1 MSSTKRLPLEQRKS
15 LNSSQDSLYIPH
27 FTQGSIGDKPNNKE
41 STQSLQRQS
50 PTQPQLQQHLQ
61 SQPQLQSQ
69 QHQLPPKRPSLKQQ
83 PLLQS
88 NLSKPKDTSSP
99 TVPQLPVQDNLT
111 TLNNLI
117 STNTTNHLLQTELNQ
132 IKTNYETL
140 MNSNQSL
147 FNQELS
153 SIQSTHQSQLNSLI
167 KLHEEKV
174 KLLTSELSRLKSES
188 LLSLENEKSSITSL
202 HLQSIEELK
211 YKHQKALTQKDHQH
225 QKNIESIQSQMKQ
238 QVDLSSISNQFNITQ
253 QQIHDLLIKI
263 DNDKSTSIAFSN
275 ETLDKKEQYLH
286 DKEKELIEKERN
298 LCIEKEL
305 YLKRR
310 KESEMESIER
320 RKKIANEQM
329 KVDKEIARLLQ
340 MQSEF
345 KNMQIKS
352 KEKEERDLIGLT
364 YKESGIKMEK
374 ESYMKDYEFNLR
386 EFKQQRKAFE
396 KEKEFFEKFKDDALK
411 QIEIQNMNIDNNKK
425 ELLEYEKEYN
435 DKSKQLQEK
444 EFYIM
449 QTIEMLKHKNAMLLN
464 KEREKTEKENDV
476 ITAGKRIEEDILI
489 LEQRELE
496 MMFQREQIEGLLR
509 DIENKKVE
517 LNNQKMI
524 AEENKTM
531 INLRM
536 KTIDELRKQY
546 ALTSTHLSNNNINK

>member
-1 MSSTKRLPLEQRKS
+1 M
-15 LNSSQDSLYIPH
+15 
-27 FTQGSIGDKPNNKE
+27 
-41 STQSLQRQS
+41 QS
-50 PTQPQLQQHLQ
+50 H
-61 SQPQLQSQ
+61 SQPQLQPQTQSQ
-69 QHQLPPKRPSLKQQ
+69 QQLPPKRPSIKQQ

-88 NLSKPKDTSSP
+88 KPKDTISSSP
-99 TVPQLPVQDNLT
+99 TAPQHQLPIQDNLT

-117 STNTTNHLLQTELNQ
+117 TTNTTNHLLQTELTQ
-132 IKTNYETL
+132 IKTNYESL
-140 MNSNQSL
+140 MSSNQSL

-153 SIQSTHQSQLNSLI
+153 SIQSTHQSQLTSLI

-188 LLSLENEKSSITSL
+188 LLSLENEKTSITSL
-202 HLQSIEELK
+202 HLQTIEELK

-225 QKNIESIQSQMKQ
+225 QKNIESLKSQTQQ

-253 QQIHDLLIKI
+253 QQIQDLLIKI
-263 DNDKSTSIAFSN
+263 DNDKTTGISFSN

-286 DKEKELIEKERN
+286 DKEKQIIEKERN
-298 LCIEKEL
+298 LFVEKEL
-305 YLKRR
+305 YLKKR
-310 KESEMESIER
+310 KENEMESIER

-352 KEKEERDLIGLT
+352 KEKEERNLIGLS
-364 YKESGIKMEK
+364 YKENGIKLEK
-374 ESYMKDYEFNLR
+374 ESYIKDYEFNLR
-386 EFKQQRKAFE
+386 EYKQQRKMFD
-396 KEKEFFEKFKDDALK
+396 KEKEFFEKYKDDALK
-411 QIEIQNMNIDNNKK
+411 QIEIQNMNIDNNKQ
-425 ELLEYEKEYN
+425 ELLKYEKEYN

-449 QTIEMLKHKNAMLLN
+449 QTIETLNHKNSILLN
-464 KEREKTEKENDV
+464 KKQEIKEKENDI

-489 LEQRELE
+489 LEQREHE
-496 MMFQREQIEGLLR
+496 ITFQREQIESLLR
-509 DIENKKVE
+509 DIEHKKLD

-524 AEENKTM
+524 ADENKTM

-546 ALTSTHLSNNNINK
+546 ATNTFK